1 MQRNM
6 KTATQKN
13 KYIFRKATTRIS
25 EQINKWK
32 VKKKTKQNK
41 TETEKPTNKTNKPDV
56 YCCFFCNIF
65 F

>member
-1 MQRNM
+1 M

-41 TETEKPTNKTNKPDV
+41 NRKTNQKNKQTR
-56 YCCFFCNIF
+56 CILL
-65 F
+65 